1 MLKKKERD
9 PLFTRCKGTL
19 VIKLVYIINKKFLR
33 WTHVHFFNV
42 IYGGAKIAKQSNE
55 VLVNEQITIP
65 QVMVI
70 GPKGEKMGIKNIE
83 DALTLSKYAGL
94 DLVLLN
100 SDPKNP
106 VCKIIDYNKYRY
118 EKQKQAKEAKKKQRE
133 QNLETK
139 EYRLSVS
146 IDVGDFETKL
156 RNAKAYI
163 EKGHKIKVT
172 CRFKGRQLAHPELG
186 REVIMRFAERLSD
199 VADIEVMPK
208 MEGRSMQLFL
218 TPKK

>member
-1 MLKKKERD
+1 MFLSGLR
-9 PLFTRCKGTL
+9 FT
-19 VIKLVYIINKKFLR
+19 FL
-33 WTHVHFFNV
+33 NV
-42 IYGGAKIAKQSNE
+42 NMEVLAIAKQSND
-55 VLVNEQITIP
+55 VLINEQITIP
-65 QVMVI
+65 EVMVI
-70 GPKGEKMGIKNIE
+70 GPNGEKMGIKKIS

-100 SDPKNP
+100 ADPKNP

-118 EKQKQAKEAKKKQRE
+118 EKQKQVKEAKKRQRE

-163 EKGHKIKVT
+163 EKGHKIKVSV
-172 CRFKGRQLAHPELG
+172 RFKGRQLAHPELG
-186 REVIMRFAERLSD
+186 RDVIMKFASKLDD
-199 VADIEVMPK
+199 VAVIEQMPK
-208 MEGRSMQLFL
+208 LEGRSMQLFL
-218 TPKK
+218 APKK

>member
-1 MLKKKERD
+1 MEVL
-9 PLFTRCKGTL
+9 
-19 VIKLVYIINKKFLR
+19 
-33 WTHVHFFNV
+33 
-42 IYGGAKIAKQSNE
+42 AIAKQSNE
-55 VLVNEQITIP
+55 VLINEQINIP
-65 QVMVI
+65 EVMVI
-70 GPKGEKMGIKNIE
+70 GPNGEKMGIKKIE

-118 EKQKQAKEAKKKQRE
+118 EKQKQIKEAKKKQKE

-146 IDVGDFETKL
+146 IDVGDFETKV
-156 RNAKAYI
+156 RNAKAYL

-172 CRFKGRQLAHPELG
+172 VRFKGRQLAHPELG
-186 REVIMRFAERLSD
+186 RDVIMKFAEKLSD
-199 VADIEVMPK
+199 VSTIEVMPK

-218 TPKK
+218 TPNK

>member
-1 MLKKKERD
+1 MEVL
-9 PLFTRCKGTL
+9 
-19 VIKLVYIINKKFLR
+19 
-33 WTHVHFFNV
+33 
-42 IYGGAKIAKQSNE
+42 AIAKQNND
-55 VLVNEQITIP
+55 VLINEQIIIP
-65 QVMVI
+65 EVMVI
-70 GPKGEKMGIKNIE
+70 GPNGEKMGIKKIE

-118 EKQKQAKEAKKKQRE
+118 EKQKQIKEEKKKQRE
-133 QNLETK
+133 QNLEVK

-156 RNAKAYI
+156 RNAKAYL

-172 CRFKGRQLAHPELG
+172 VRFKGRQLSHPELG
-186 REVIMRFAERLSD
+186 RDVILRFADRLSD
-199 VADIEVMPK
+199 VSEIESQPK

>member
-1 MLKKKERD
+1 MEVL
-9 PLFTRCKGTL
+9 
-19 VIKLVYIINKKFLR
+19 
-33 WTHVHFFNV
+33 
-42 IYGGAKIAKQSNE
+42 AIAKQSNE
-55 VLVNEQITIP
+55 VLVNEQINFP
-65 QVMVI
+65 NVMVI
-70 GPKGEKMGIKNIE
+70 GPNGEKMGIKSID

-100 SDPKNP
+100 SDPSNP

-139 EYRLSVS
+139 EYRLSVT
-146 IDVGDFETKL
+146 IDVGDFDTKV
-156 RNAKAYI
+156 RNAKAYL

-172 CRFKGRQLAHPELG
+172 VRFKGRQLTHPELG
-186 REVIMRFAERLSD
+186 RDVIMKFAEKLSD
-199 VADIEVMPK
+199 VSEIESMPK
-208 MEGRSMQLFL
+208 MEGRNMQLFL

>member
-1 MLKKKERD
+1 MEVL
-9 PLFTRCKGTL
+9 
-19 VIKLVYIINKKFLR
+19 
-33 WTHVHFFNV
+33 
-42 IYGGAKIAKQSNE
+42 AIAKQSNE
-55 VLVNEQITIP
+55 VLVNEQISFP
-65 QVMVI
+65 EVMVI
-70 GPKGEKMGIKNIE
+70 GPNGEKMGIKKIE

-118 EKQKQAKEAKKKQRE
+118 EKQKQAKEAKKKQKE

-139 EYRLSVS
+139 EYRLSVA
-146 IDVGDFETKL
+146 IDVGDFETKA
-156 RNAKAYI
+156 RNAKSYL

-172 CRFKGRQLAHPELG
+172 VRFKGRQLSHPELG
-186 REVIMRFAERLSD
+186 KDVIMRFAERLSD
-199 VADIEVMPK
+199 VSEIEQQPK
-208 MEGRSMQLFL
+208 MEGRNMQLLL

>member
-1 MLKKKERD
+1 MEVLE
-9 PLFTRCKGTL
+9 
-19 VIKLVYIINKKFLR
+19 
-33 WTHVHFFNV
+33 
-42 IYGGAKIAKQSNE
+42 IAKNNE
-55 VLVNEQITIP
+55 VQINEQITLP
-65 QVMVI
+65 EVMVI
-70 GPKGEKMGIKNIE
+70 GPNGEKMGIKKIE

-100 SDPKNP
+100 NDPKNP

-118 EKQKQAKEAKKKQRE
+118 EKQKQIKEAKKKQRE
-133 QNLETK
+133 QNLELK
-139 EYRLSVS
+139 EYRLSVT

-156 RNAKAYI
+156 RNAKAYL

-172 CRFKGRQLAHPELG
+172 VRFKGRQLSHPELG
-186 REVIMRFAERLSD
+186 RDVILRFADRLSD
-199 VADIEVMPK
+199 VAEIESQPK

>member
-1 MLKKKERD
+1 MKAY
-9 PLFTRCKGTL
+9 LFKQ
-19 VIKLVYIINKKFLR
+19 VFK
-33 WTHVHFFNV
+33 WTHVHFFNDNMEV
-42 IYGGAKIAKQSNE
+42 LAIAKQNNE
-55 VLVNEQITIP
+55 VQINEQITFP
-65 QVMVI
+65 EVMVI
-70 GPKGEKMGIKNIE
+70 GPNGEKMGIKKIE

-100 SDPKNP
+100 NDPKNP

-118 EKQKQAKEAKKKQRE
+118 EKQKQIKEAKKKQRD

-139 EYRLSVS
+139 EYRLSVT

-156 RNAKAYI
+156 RNAKAYL
-163 EKGHKIKVT
+163 EKGHKIKVAV
-172 CRFKGRQLAHPELG
+172 RFKGRQLSHPELG
-186 REVIMRFAERLSD
+186 RDVIMRFADRLSE
-199 VADIEVMPK
+199 VSTIESMPK